1 VPGPERD
8 PAADLT
14 EEERARI
21 RRTLARRLQAGGIVF
36 LVVVSLGLVPS
47 ILARAWPSLGG
58 PASVAAWLVAPA
70 ITVGLL
76 VFAALRLRR

>member
-1 VPGPERD
+1 MSEPERD

-14 EEERARI
+14 EEERARA

-36 LVVVSLGLVPS
+36 LVVVSLGLLPS
-47 ILARAWPSLGG
+47 ILARTWPALGA